1 MKIYS
6 QKQFCK
12 LYNIFIIFVACYNC
26 RSLNDDLSKI
36 IKQGKKIYEYES
48 DCEKIIEKITE
59 LLLSGDKKEENFG
72 LFCEYQ
78 VIEKIIALTKF
89 NIKNIN
95 IIIIKN
101 LGLLIPSLQ
110 DKKVLF
116 YFFSNDYMNQIIL
129 NISSTIEEQD
139 NDYLSYYINFLKT
152 IANKLDIDTLSLFFH
167 RENNNFPLLD
177 EASWFFRCQDVMIKN
192 TSRNIFLS
200 IIKLNYEP
208 VIQYICDLPR
218 ITDLILLADSV
229 KSCIIAICDKKT
241 KNEYKKEED
250 GALKEMIENLTDDI
264 LFMQDIFSVGNLKI
278 NYVLTNIL
286 FNIPLKY
293 LFNLILTKTNI
304 NIAFYILNIFFKN
317 IKNECICNLI
327 SFVLYSS
334 QIHIKIKEIIS
345 NQDPQEIYNLIYHN
359 KIIFHNSYNN
369 NLLFDEYI
377 ILVYTENF
385 LKSLRYIKD
394 NSKTYQEIKL
404 ASENIKSSSFEAK
417 NYLLILQKIMTKN
430 LRTKEEFKRI
440 IKKMEAYHNFIS
452 RTSGIN
458 IGISKKEANY
468 SFLKIVYDSIIA
480 YKNTELKNNINFQD
494 NIIKKECLYFLES
507 KIDDEYHSAF
517 INQIFLILQIIN
529 SDKISSE
536 LKKFLFLNK
545 YIFNNNNNNNDKII
559 KKYSYSSDD
568 EILDG
573 TKSNFQSGKNKH
585 KTIDTELMDGTS
597 EFKNKDNN
605 GYIYNDDNMRINV
618 IKDLFGISE
627 NQTEYTSIFNNEDK
641 LSTLI
646 LPMPVTHEEIKELNK
661 ETQLLINNQVMY
673 YEDMNF
679 DNINLNKLLYI
690 YNSKIADE
698 NNLNLKSMEKCLDKI
713 IYIILGEKKIL
724 SNLGYRLSFELVE
737 NLLASFIKNKSI
749 IEKYTN
755 LLREKYVQIY
765 QQIHDKLINSKSI
778 QNKIYKYS
786 YQYLEQAYE
795 LNKTKFINIMDEC
808 YKNDYYYF
816 IFGKKKED
824 NSNFDIYDFP
834 TKDNE
839 TLQCLFQL
847 LIGIYD
853 LILVID
859 KFKNKDKISD
869 INNSKLLLRN
879 KEFPLKFLGKKVNS
893 QTNKIHIKYSSK
905 NINSEHFFLSI
916 EHNYVFI
923 LDYTNEGTF
932 NIIVKFPLRQI
943 IVYIDRGEPRILN
956 LSNCQKKEEI
966 FITFDNAQ
974 IASKMKEVISNH
986 IKQSMIMEFSAVNNF
1001 INSLKLN

>member
-345 NQDPQEIYNLIYHN
+345 NQDPQEIYN
-359 KIIFHNSYNN
+359 
-369 NLLFDEYI
+369 
-377 ILVYTENF
+377 
-385 LKSLRYIKD
+385 
-394 NSKTYQEIKL
+394 
-404 ASENIKSSSFEAK
+404 
-417 NYLLILQKIMTKN
+417 
-430 LRTKEEFKRI
+430 
-440 IKKMEAYHNFIS
+440 
-452 RTSGIN
+452 
-458 IGISKKEANY
+458 
-468 SFLKIVYDSIIA
+468 
-480 YKNTELKNNINFQD
+480 
-494 NIIKKECLYFLES
+494 
-507 KIDDEYHSAF
+507 
-517 INQIFLILQIIN
+517 
-529 SDKISSE
+529 
-536 LKKFLFLNK
+536 
-545 YIFNNNNNNNDKII
+545 
-559 KKYSYSSDD
+559 
-568 EILDG
+568 
-573 TKSNFQSGKNKH
+573 
-585 KTIDTELMDGTS
+585 
-597 EFKNKDNN
+597 
-605 GYIYNDDNMRINV
+605 
-618 IKDLFGISE
+618 
-627 NQTEYTSIFNNEDK
+627 
-641 LSTLI
+641 
-646 LPMPVTHEEIKELNK
+646 
-661 ETQLLINNQVMY
+661 
-673 YEDMNF
+673 
-679 DNINLNKLLYI
+679 
-690 YNSKIADE
+690 
-698 NNLNLKSMEKCLDKI
+698 
-713 IYIILGEKKIL
+713 
-724 SNLGYRLSFELVE
+724 
-737 NLLASFIKNKSI
+737 
-749 IEKYTN
+749 
-755 LLREKYVQIY
+755 
-765 QQIHDKLINSKSI
+765 
-778 QNKIYKYS
+778 
-786 YQYLEQAYE
+786 
-795 LNKTKFINIMDEC
+795 
-808 YKNDYYYF
+808 
-816 IFGKKKED
+816 
-824 NSNFDIYDFP
+824 
-834 TKDNE
+834 
-839 TLQCLFQL
+839 
-847 LIGIYD
+847 
-853 LILVID
+853 
-859 KFKNKDKISD
+859 
-869 INNSKLLLRN
+869 
-879 KEFPLKFLGKKVNS
+879 
-893 QTNKIHIKYSSK
+893 
-905 NINSEHFFLSI
+905 
-916 EHNYVFI
+916 
-923 LDYTNEGTF
+923 
-932 NIIVKFPLRQI
+932 
-943 IVYIDRGEPRILN
+943 
-956 LSNCQKKEEI
+956 
-966 FITFDNAQ
+966 FITR
-974 IASKMKEVISNH
+974 
-986 IKQSMIMEFSAVNNF
+986 
-1001 INSLKLN
+1001 